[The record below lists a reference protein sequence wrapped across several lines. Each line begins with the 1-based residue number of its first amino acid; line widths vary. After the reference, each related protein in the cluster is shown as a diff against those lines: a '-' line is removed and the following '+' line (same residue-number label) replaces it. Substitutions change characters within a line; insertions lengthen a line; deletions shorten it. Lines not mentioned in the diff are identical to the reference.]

1 MSVQFCQ
8 IKKSEAAFIVAVIA
22 CAFACYYYIKWGE
35 KKNRTRDTPGQQR
48 SQSIPDSELLTTSK
62 SQTTSSQVNDSK
74 ATIEEEFEKEFKG
87 EIRFAVPVKKKK
99 KSKKKKKKKKTSKLS
114 TGEISNESSPAKLA
128 TALPNEQMT
137 GATTP
142 TNDIE
147 KVQVNPENDA
157 KTAVAPSA
165 GYDDEEKKKSK
176 KRKDQRKD
184 KKEMEFKS
192 KK

>member
-48 SQSIPDSELLTTSK
+48 SQ
-62 SQTTSSQVNDSK
+62 
-74 ATIEEEFEKEFKG
+74 
-87 EIRFAVPVKKKK
+87 PVKKKK

-157 KTAVAPSA
+157 KTAVLVIASAPSA